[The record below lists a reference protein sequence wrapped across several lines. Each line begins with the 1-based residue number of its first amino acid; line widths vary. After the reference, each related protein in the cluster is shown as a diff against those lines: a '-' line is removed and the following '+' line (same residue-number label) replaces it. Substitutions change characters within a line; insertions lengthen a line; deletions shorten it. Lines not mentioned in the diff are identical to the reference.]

1 MNPIQKFPESSPA
14 LPSEDTSSSKAQE
27 LLLSRTDGT
36 LANLG
41 EGAGAIDAF
50 SRHLSQFYQLPL
62 EAGHLISI
70 AVTNAAV
77 GPGVCLA
84 GPGFNSTVPALNII
98 LISERGTKLQLAIE
112 DAFHAIRP
120 YANRLAIA
128 SQTLTEKSVD
138 SVKQRA
144 SDLLAQADLAL
155 SRAAKTRSPENPN
168 LKPSNSEWFDPNW
181 AAKVSGGETQEEK
194 NEREAA
200 DLERKAAALREEAT
214 KVISGYHFHDKP
226 GFFVEGILPEEL
238 IASHDLCADGSIFNL
253 DIDANTWMSMARLSP
268 TKSRIIG
275 SRFGAAWRASTVAQ
289 KGEILPA
296 STISSLSRM
305 NAHDFTV
312 FWTNPRIEENRIRSI
327 ILPANADFA
336 GTFPDDTCT
345 EKGKIL
351 QFYERSQKLL
361 LQRIE
366 GKKQEDV
373 RLSKEAADI
382 FLSFVDEIENA
393 STLHSGIRELLQ
405 SAGSMAL
412 RQSLLLHLGNG
423 GGKSLTPDTMKNACH
438 LTAWSV
444 CGTAQMLEYNQ
455 YRKQRGQSDLDHE
468 VWVMVAKVKNNGP
481 LSRRELFRT
490 FHDQTS
496 SRHLPII
503 EKALSKGLLRE
514 TDDGSLYAPENS
526 DT

>member
-1 MNPIQKFPESSPA
+1 MNAIQKFPKATPA
-14 LPSEDTSSSKAQE
+14 IPSEDTSSSKAQE
-27 LLLSRTDGT
+27 LLLSWTDGT

-41 EGAGAIDAF
+41 EGAGALDAF
-50 SRHLSQFYQLPL
+50 SRHLSQLYQLPL
-62 EAGHLISI
+62 EACHLISI

-84 GPGFNSTVPALNII
+84 GPGFNSTVPALNTI

-112 DAFHAIRP
+112 DAFYAIRP
-120 YANRLAIA
+120 YANRLAIV

-144 SDLLAQADLAL
+144 SDLLAQAELAL
-155 SRAAKTRSPENPN
+155 SRAAKTRSPDNPN
-168 LKPSNSEWFDPNW
+168 LKSSDSDWCDPNW
-181 AAKVSGGETQEEK
+181 KPRRMGDETQEEK
-194 NEREAA
+194 NEREAS

-226 GFFVEGILPEEL
+226 GFFVEGVLPEEL

-268 TKSRIIG
+268 AKSRTVG
-275 SRFGAAWRASTVAQ
+275 SRFNAAWRASTVAR

-305 NAHDFTV
+305 SFHDFTG
-312 FWTNPRIEENRIRSI
+312 FWTHPRIEENRLRSI

-336 GTFPDDTCT
+336 GTFPDHTCT
-345 EKGKIL
+345 ENGKIL
-351 QFYERSQKLL
+351 QFYERSRKLL
-361 LQRIE
+361 FQRIE
-366 GKKQEDV
+366 GKKREDI
-373 RLSKEAADI
+373 RLSEEAADL

-393 STLHSGIRELLQ
+393 LASHPGIRELLQ
-405 SAGSMAL
+405 SAGSMTL

-423 GGKSLTPDTMKNACH
+423 GGKILTFDTMKHACH

-444 CGTAQMLEYNQ
+444 CGTAGMLENNQ
-455 YRKQRGQSDLDHE
+455 YRKQGGQSDSDHD
-468 VWVMVAKVKNNGP
+468 VWVMVAKVKQKGP
-481 LSRRELFRT
+481 LSRRELCRT
-490 FHDQTS
+490 FHDQAS
-496 SRHLPII
+496 SRHLPVI
-503 EKALSKGLLRE
+503 EKALSKGLLLE
-514 TDDGSLYAPENS
+514 ADDGSLYAPENS
-526 DT
+526 GS